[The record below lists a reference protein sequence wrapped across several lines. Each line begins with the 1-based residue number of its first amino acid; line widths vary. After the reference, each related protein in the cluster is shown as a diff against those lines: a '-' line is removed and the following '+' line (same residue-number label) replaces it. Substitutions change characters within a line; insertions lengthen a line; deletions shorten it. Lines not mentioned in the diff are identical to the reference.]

1 MKLTSL
7 LVKYWFQKKDYF
19 IRKCQ
24 QEHRKINVGAYES
37 RTKADSPARIVAEYA
52 FYKMLKEKLSE
63 MFGSYKKSAYL
74 CRRLAALGNLKASF
88 HCARWHNLCRRFINH
103 GGRIWQIISDL
114 TGR

>member
-37 RTKADSPARIVAEYA
+37 RTKADSPAKIVAEYA
-52 FYKMLKEKLSE
+52 F
-63 MFGSYKKSAYL
+63 
-74 CRRLAALGNLKASF
+74 
-88 HCARWHNLCRRFINH
+88 
-103 GGRIWQIISDL
+103 
-114 TGR
+114 

>member
-37 RTKADSPARIVAEYA
+37 RTNADSPCQDSCRTCFLKDAERKT
-52 FYKMLKEKLSE
+52 F
-63 MFGSYKKSAYL
+63 
-74 CRRLAALGNLKASF
+74 
-88 HCARWHNLCRRFINH
+88 
-103 GGRIWQIISDL
+103 
-114 TGR
+114 